1 MADIVN
7 VASTGERFGLFWNSA
22 NGDRKYDA
30 DSMSKWLKK
39 FFTTGVF
46 EGDFQVLAKQ
56 GMQITVT
63 GGYANI
69 NGKVFFADEN
79 TDLTLDASNTTYS
92 RIDAIVMTCDYVERK
107 IYIEVVKGQYA
118 GDFPIA
124 VAPIRDNEKYQIVL
138 AHVLVGS
145 GVFEITQADIVDKRQ
160 DTALCGYITGT
171 VEEMDFSQFVAQFQS
186 YYDQFKSTNM
196 ADFTAWFANIRNV
209 LSGDVAGNLQNEIDA
224 LAENLNASG
233 INYNNTS
240 SGLTASKVQGAIDE
254 VNQKVNNANN
264 NFQLANEL
272 LTNDIQNVANQLDID
287 GEKIYMDKKNG
298 KYGYNTSP
306 TRGADTFHPFNQLP
320 NTLTMNFSGSTQ
332 GNYGQAYITSRIP
345 NEILESYKYV
355 TLNIS
360 NGTTWQRVFSSD
372 RTRYAELPRNTKT
385 VLSTYSSLMTG
396 GSLYFDVSGNT
407 TSLGY
412 DLVFSRT

>member
-30 DSMSKWLKK
+30 DSMSKWLRK

-79 TDLTLDASNTTYS
+79 TDLTLDASNTTYA
-92 RIDAIVMTCDYVERK
+92 RTDAVVMTCDYVERK

-124 VAPIRDNEKYQIVL
+124 VSPVRNNDKYQIVL

-145 GVFEITQADIVDKRQ
+145 GVFEITQADIRDTRQ
-160 DTALCGYITGT
+160 DIELCGYVTGT

-196 ADFTAWFANIRNV
+196 ADFTAWFANIKNV

-254 VNQKVNNANN
+254 VNEKVNTASNN
-264 NFQLANEL
+264 LQLANNL
-272 LTNDIQNVANQLDID
+272 LTTNIENVANQLVID

-298 KYGYNTSP
+298 RYGVNTSAE
-306 TRGADTFHPFNQLP
+306 RGADTFIPFNSDFRMVVAVQLRASVDP
-320 NTLTMNFSGSTQ
+320 HQ
-332 GNYGQAYITSRIP
+332 GTRQTSYGTRNITITRINGQISFEGISPYSIVAQAYGYTGQTGNQQER
-345 NEILESYKYV
+345 
-355 TLNIS
+355 
-360 NGTTWQRVFSSD
+360 GAM
-372 RTRYAELPRNTKT
+372 AEAYLWSMS
-385 VLSTYSSLMTG
+385 V
-396 GSLYFDVSGNT
+396 VSFEW
-407 TSLGY
+407 L
-412 DLVFSRT
+412 

>member
-30 DSMSKWLKK
+30 DSMSKWLRK

-46 EGDFQVLAKQ
+46 EGEFQVLAKQ

-79 TDLTLDASNTTYS
+79 TDLTLDASNTTYT
-92 RIDAIVMTCDYVERK
+92 RIDAVVMTCDYVERK

-124 VAPIRDNEKYQIVL
+124 VSPVRNNDKYQIVL

-196 ADFTAWFANIRNV
+196 ADFTAWFANIKNV

-224 LAENLNASG
+224 LSENLNASG

-254 VNQKVNNANN
+254 VNQKVDNANTN
-264 NFQLANEL
+264 YQTADSLLANE
-272 LTNDIQNVANQLDID
+272 IQNVASQLLV
-287 GEKIYMDKKNG
+287 GSTKIFMDKKDG
-298 KYGYNTSP
+298 KWGINTSAG
-306 TRGADTFHPFNQLP
+306 RGADTFIPFHSPKKYLV
-320 NTLTMNFSGSTQ
+320 TVVTRGWKGSEPWNIATFKFYVKDGVITPVQ
-332 GNYGQAYITSRIP
+332 THMQHIGTSSAQTFDAYISLDGIYI
-345 NEILESYKYV
+345 EEV
-355 TLNIS
+355 
-360 NGTTWQRVFSSD
+360 
-372 RTRYAELPRNTKT
+372 AE
-385 VLSTYSSLMTG
+385 
-396 GSLYFDVSGNT
+396 
-407 TSLGY
+407 
-412 DLVFSRT
+412 